1 MKKIVIPVGCKPTD
15 RRSIVSRLAAKGY
28 FFRSPLLRVS
38 VVVFTMTAIFTG
50 CDDGPRREPG
60 KVYMPDMGYSRA
72 YETYAT
78 TEEQK
83 AELLKQGIHFSNTPV
98 PGTIKR
104 DELLPFLILKDA
116 AAGDTSNYHASREVR
131 NPLVSMDTVEAERL
145 YLVNCA
151 ICHGAKLDGNGPL
164 YKGGDGPFP
173 AAPAQFVGKAQY
185 ETMPE
190 GQMFYSATYGKN
202 KMGSYASQ
210 LNTKQRWMVIAYIKS
225 KQGGKGAGAAA
236 PAAGTS
242 ADSTAKK

>member
-1 MKKIVIPVGCKPTD
+1 MKKIAILSFVI
-15 RRSIVSRLAAKGY
+15 I
-28 FFRSPLLRVS
+28 
-38 VVVFTMTAIFTG
+38 TMTAIFTG
-50 CDDGPRREPG
+50 CSIDSHQEPG
-60 KVYMPDMGYSRA
+60 KIYMPDMAYSRA
-72 YETYAT
+72 YETYAM

-83 AELLKQGIHFSNTPV
+83 AELLKQGIHFSNSPV

-104 DELLPFLILKDA
+104 DELLPFLILKDQL
-116 AAGDTSNYHASREVR
+116 GDSTCYHASREVK
-131 NPLVSMDTVEAERL
+131 NPLTSMDTVEAERL

-151 ICHGAKLDGNGPL
+151 ICHGSKLDGNGPL

-185 ETMPE
+185 ENMPE

-225 KQGGKGAGAAA
+225 KQGAGKGAAA
-236 PAAGTS
+236 PAAAAPAAG
-242 ADSTAKK
+242 ADSTAAKKATASK